1 MRHNYQTVQAIAKDM
16 IDGGANLRS
25 HYEDID
31 KILHSE
37 WEVPPQMDLDWIVP
51 VISSDPASAF
61 YTAEKTL
68 ALNKPK
74 VFVMPTNTGVKNQ
87 ERMNDMERWLHWQL
101 ARANDRGQRDIVPDV
116 VHSALR
122 YDYVCIQLIHL
133 GHEQEANRKL
143 GIDKKGFIPGGGEF
157 AVRIASPRDVYY
169 KKGLQGLEA
178 VLYVYQA
185 RVSDVLQTWGKK
197 ASRVAKAF
205 SEDNDA
211 KLTVY
216 DYTSLDQRMVWAK
229 RDMSGLDAKGTG
241 GGQWKILDAKW
252 DLPFLN
258 WIIETGGTALEETEE
273 HAVQPLLGRIA
284 RTELWDLQNMMW
296 TLTIS
301 EAVATAAAPRYAL
314 IGPQGERVRV
324 EYHDPSRLLPLPPG
338 HTIQELAPRGLD
350 EGLLH
355 LIDRIK
361 ASMDRE
367 TVARFLQNLDLPDR
381 AAYASINAVMQAA
394 ISALD
399 RYKQLSERGLR
410 KLFNLMYWFVYYR
423 EETSVAF
430 GGEDYSQIGIS
441 WEDFD
446 PNYLFIEVELDPL
459 TPADYLQKIN
469 AGRQLQ
475 EMDGIPNSKIFRFLG
490 FNDPEGMKEE
500 WAKEQFDNFELQQ
513 VMKRETAALEDEVM
527 MRRQQMQMQM
537 QQVMQQQQQRQQAI
551 AMAQAQQAQA
561 QQGGLD
567 RQFDP
572 SAGGIPNAMQAP
584 GDTREMVTGEDVN
597 V

>member
-1 MRHNYQTVQAIAKDM
+1 
-16 IDGGANLRS
+16 
-25 HYEDID
+25 
-31 KILHSE
+31 
-37 WEVPPQMDLDWIVP
+37 
-51 VISSDPASAF
+51 
-61 YTAEKTL
+61 
-68 ALNKPK
+68 
-74 VFVMPTNTGVKNQ
+74 
-87 ERMNDMERWLHWQL
+87 
-101 ARANDRGQRDIVPDV
+101 
-116 VHSALR
+116 
-122 YDYVCIQLIHL
+122 
-133 GHEQEANRKL
+133 
-143 GIDKKGFIPGGGEF
+143 
-157 AVRIASPRDVYY
+157 
-169 KKGLQGLEA
+169 
-178 VLYVYQA
+178 
-185 RVSDVLQTWGKK
+185 
-197 ASRVAKAF
+197 
-205 SEDNDA
+205 
-211 KLTVY
+211 
-216 DYTSLDQRMVWAK
+216 
-229 RDMSGLDAKGTG
+229 
-241 GGQWKILDAKW
+241 
-252 DLPFLN
+252 
-258 WIIETGGTALEETEE
+258 
-273 HAVQPLLGRIA
+273 
-284 RTELWDLQNMMW
+284 
-296 TLTIS
+296 
-301 EAVATAAAPRYAL
+301 
-314 IGPQGERVRV
+314 
-324 EYHDPSRLLPLPPG
+324 
-338 HTIQELAPRGLD
+338 
-350 EGLLH
+350 
-355 LIDRIK
+355 
-361 ASMDRE
+361 
-367 TVARFLQNLDLPDR
+367 
-381 AAYASINAVMQAA
+381 MQAA